1 MNGFCPNCEKE
12 SSLSLILTTED
23 FNIRGEAIPVE
34 VEYYKCQEC
43 GEEFD
48 ISKSDNDPY
57 EVAYREY
64 RRRKGLLQPDEIRL
78 FRIEH
83 RLTQK
88 EFSHLLG
95 IGIATLNRYENGALQ
110 SEAHDRVIKL
120 VGSTHLRR

>member
-1 MNGFCPNCEKE
+1 MNGFCPDCEKE
-12 SSLSLILTTED
+12 SSLSLIQTTEG

-48 ISKSDNDPY
+48 ISKPDYDPY

-78 FRIEH
+78 FRIE
-83 RLTQK
+83 RGLTQK

-110 SEAHDRVIKL
+110 SEAHDRVMKL
-120 VGSTHLRR
+120 AGSTHLRR

>member
-1 MNGFCPNCEKE
+1 MNGFCPDCEKE
-12 SSLSLILTTED
+12 SSLSLIQTTED

-34 VEYYKCQEC
+34 VVYYKCQEC

-48 ISKSDNDPY
+48 ISKPDNDPY

-64 RRRKGLLQPDEIRL
+64 RRRKGLLQPDEIRQ
-78 FRIEH
+78 FRIE
-83 RLTQK
+83 RGLTQK

-110 SEAHDRVIKL
+110 SEAHDRVMKL
-120 VGSTHLRR
+120 AME